1 MKESDQIKMIYKRSA
16 AALLLLW
23 ILGFSL
29 VAHATGS
36 QDSSDV
42 RADYLST
49 REDILKF
56 ENVINEALNSI
67 FSSSSF
73 AVVQKPKGVYLQGYG
88 INFTFVINIHRAMVS
103 TPFGEVRARSAVT
116 PEMKIQRIEELKGKL
131 IQVLQNNSEI
141 FQHIRKEENV
151 SIVAFFE
158 DRNFPGEPSANK
170 TIVLT
175 ALKKDLDELG
185 HRNDRL
191 KEFKQRMKIVEY

>member
-1 MKESDQIKMIYKRSA
+1 MKESDQIMMIYKRSA

-23 ILGFSL
+23 IVGFSI
-29 VAHATGS
+29 AAQAIGN
-36 QDSSDV
+36 QDSSDS

-56 ENVINEALNSI
+56 ENVINEVLNSI
-67 FSSSSF
+67 FSSSPF
-73 AVVQKPKGVYLQGYG
+73 AVVQKPKGAYLQGYG
-88 INFTFVINIHRAMVS
+88 INFIFVINIHRAMVN
-103 TPFGEVRARSAVT
+103 TPFGEVRTRPAVT
-116 PEMKIQRIEELKGKL
+116 PEMKIQRIEDLKGKL

-158 DRNFPGEPSANK
+158 DRNFPGEPNANK

-185 HRNDRL
+185 HRNDRI